1 MPTSQTESAVDARRV
16 GLSRRRWSVDSG
28 HHAMDCDMFDSM
40 TLFAQQNVAV
50 DREPSSRTNPGTVFY
65 SCRLGQSLAVRSTL
79 HRRDCFSVWVIGV
92 QRFTRNPRPGMPDCE
107 LLSRI
112 YYGLGLPN
120 SGNLRT
126 GFDIHPN

>member
-1 MPTSQTESAVDARRV
+1 
-16 GLSRRRWSVDSG
+16 
-28 HHAMDCDMFDSM
+28 MDCDMFDSM

-112 YYGLGLPN
+112 HYELGLPN

-126 GFDIHPN
+126 GLDIHPN